1 MQKILV
7 TTDFSNNSKAGI
19 RFAMQ
24 LAVQGNYELIFY
36 NVVEILKP
44 VTWLD
49 AMFKEFADNE
59 VERFTLGLQK
69 FVYQIHWKSKLPEV
83 KYSCIAEVG
92 LDVDKHI
99 IAFAK
104 KNKVDFICMST
115 RGAGNI
121 AKIFGTNASEIIT
134 TSPIPVIVVPQSYR
148 LKTIK
153 SIVYSSDMENLE
165 REMKHIL
172 AFNQSIHDVKLD
184 VFHYEFLP
192 NLEANKKHLN
202 KLAAKFESNNIKF
215 HFKKLEVDHSLTTQM
230 HRDIPATKTSLL
242 ILFTKQNRNWFE
254 RLFLSSNS
262 AEMTFNTKI
271 PMLVFRK

>member
-24 LAVQGNYELIFY
+24 LAAQGNYELIFY

-44 VTWLD
+44 ITWLD

-59 VERFTLGLQK
+59 VERFTAALQK
-69 FVYQIHWKSKLPEV
+69 FVHEIRVKSNLPEV
-83 KYSCIAEVG
+83 KFSCVSEAG

-99 IAFAK
+99 VAFAK
-104 KNKVDFICMST
+104 KWKVDYICMST
-115 RGAGNI
+115 RGAGKV
-121 AKIFGTNASEIIT
+121 AKLFGTNASELIT
-134 TSPIPVIVVPQSYR
+134 TSPVPVIVVPQSYR
-148 LKTIK
+148 LKAIK
-153 SIVYSSDMENLE
+153 TIVYASDMENLDK
-165 REMKHIL
+165 EMKHIFS
-172 AFNQSIHDVKLD
+172 FNQSIDDVKLD

-192 NLEANKKHLN
+192 SLEANKKHLN
-202 KLAAKFESNNIKF
+202 KLAAKYENENTKF
-215 HFKKLEVDHSLTTQM
+215 HFKKLEVDNSLSAQM

-262 AEMTFNTKI
+262 ADISFNTKI

>member
-1 MQKILV
+1 MKKILV

-59 VERFTLGLQK
+59 VERFTKGLQK
-69 FVYQIHWKSKLPEV
+69 FIHQIHWKSNLPEV
-83 KYSCIAEVG
+83 KYTCIAEVG

-99 IAFAK
+99 VAFAK
-104 KNKVDFICMST
+104 KNKVDYICMST
-115 RGAGNI
+115 RGAGKV
-121 AKIFGTNASEIIT
+121 AKLFGTNASELIT
-134 TSPIPVIVVPQSYR
+134 TSPKPVIVVPQSYR
-148 LKTIK
+148 LKPIK
-153 SIVYSSDMENLE
+153 TLVYASDMENLD

-172 AFNQSIHDVKLD
+172 AFNQSINNVPLD

-192 NLEANKKHLN
+192 SLEANKKHLN
-202 KLAAKFESNNIKF
+202 KLAAKFENDKTKF
-215 HFKKLEVDHSLTTQM
+215 HFKKLEVDNSLTFQM
-230 HRDIPATKTSLL
+230 HRDIPASKASLL

-254 RLFLSSNS
+254 RLFLSSNTADIS
-262 AEMTFNTKI
+262 FNTKI